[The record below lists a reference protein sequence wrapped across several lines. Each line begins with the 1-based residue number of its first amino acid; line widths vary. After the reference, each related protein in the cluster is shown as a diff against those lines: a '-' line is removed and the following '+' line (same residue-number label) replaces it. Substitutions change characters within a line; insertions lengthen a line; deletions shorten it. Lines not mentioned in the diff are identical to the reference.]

1 MFGTWSIFGNNYSLE
16 SSLISLYKLCRLD
29 EESVKCHLQA
39 SPLILSSS
47 LGFGW
52 ASQGHSEICPKTT
65 PVLFWLYASVII
77 VLKADPSSRLM
88 MCGAFFFFQGPLCIW
103 LHSSLPW
110 FWPFSAYLL
119 RETPLQQ
126 DAAINMLHCRDA
138 IGRLMSRAWFS
149 PNVSLGVY
157 FCPIRPENNF

>member
-88 MCGAFFFFQGPLCIW
+88 MCGAFFFSRTSLYLAPFVPPLILTILCIPAARNTTAARCC
-103 LHSSLPW
+103 HQHASL
-110 FWPFSAYLL
+110 
-119 RETPLQQ
+119 
-126 DAAINMLHCRDA
+126 
-138 IGRLMSRAWFS
+138 
-149 PNVSLGVY
+149 
-157 FCPIRPENNF
+157 

>member
-88 MCGAFFFFQGPLCIW
+88 MCGAFFFFKDLSVFG
-103 LHSSLPW
+103 S
-110 FWPFSAYLL
+110 
-119 RETPLQQ
+119 
-126 DAAINMLHCRDA
+126 
-138 IGRLMSRAWFS
+138 
-149 PNVSLGVY
+149 
-157 FCPIRPENNF
+157 IRPSLDSDHSLHTCCEKHHCSKMLPSTCFTVGMLSAG